1 MSAKFVDMP
10 ADEWEQKY
18 CGEELAAERKADKK
32 ERGRVSALAFS
43 LTSLLEAGRV
53 SRDVFQAIHIFLS
66 KSKYH
71 APDEPVKFFS
81 EREAGALLPGDA
93 EVADES
99 MRKRFVRAW
108 GEIEAEQARTGKRFC
123 GRREKGSIQL
133 ASRKADEKKKG
144 PEYYSQIAQAVL
156 DVERAA
162 NRLRGSREDR
172 FRRAGVEVWA
182 SLPAFYD
189 DITIHPEKPAAS
201 SKGQGAAD
209 STPKHSRRLDRFVRA
224 AQEMLREAKKRD
236 NETVEATGKELA
248 LELCKVF
255 AEAMDV
261 EPESVLRLLAET
273 LMEAADAPVHSNE
286 ESSLVNTT
294 VQSVYEKK
302 EKVRSTSENLN
313 PRISEQKHENDSPH
327 VYEPVH
333 VEAERPPSHRCP
345 SPDVDPVEIEE
356 RAAVICEAGGV
367 VVESDVPGFEQDAE
381 RRADAIKQARRD
393 LCEACRG
400 EQLAA
405 TVSASPTP
413 LDLPPDLD
421 PDYFN
426 IRCAEIAES
435 RGISQR
441 EAAWIVIAEHK
452 AAFADQT
459 VRDGGSA

>member
-18 CGEELAAERKADKK
+18 CAEELVAERKADKK
-32 ERGRVSALAFS
+32 ERGRVSALALS
-43 LTSLLEAGRV
+43 LTSLLEAGGV
-53 SRDVFQAIHIFLS
+53 SRDVFQAVHIFLG
-66 KSKYH
+66 KSRYY

-108 GEIEAEQARTGKRFC
+108 GEIEAEQARTGRRFC

-144 PEYYSQIAQAVL
+144 PEYLSQIAQAVL
-156 DVERAA
+156 DVDRAA

-182 SLPAFYD
+182 SLPAFYED
-189 DITIHPEKPAAS
+189 DITIHPERPAAS
-201 SKGQGAAD
+201 SKRQGAAD

-236 NETVEATGKELA
+236 NGTVEATGKELA

-286 ESSLVNTT
+286 ESSLDNTT
-294 VQSVYEKK
+294 VQSVYEKN
-302 EKVRSTSENLN
+302 EKVRATSENHN
-313 PRISEQKHENDSPH
+313 PRNSEQKHENDSPH

-333 VEAERPPSHRCP
+333 VGPDPMPGYCVACGDVIHPERLEF
-345 SPDVDPVEIEE
+345 D
-356 RAAVICEAGGV
+356 
-367 VVESDVPGFEQDAE
+367 FEQCDGCGPPRRKGKPTAFRQVDEHEKQKQGHGDVIYAE
-381 RRADAIKQARRD
+381 
-393 LCEACRG
+393 EF
-400 EQLAA
+400 
-405 TVSASPTP
+405 TV
-413 LDLPPDLD
+413 
-421 PDYFN
+421 
-426 IRCAEIAES
+426 
-435 RGISQR
+435 
-441 EAAWIVIAEHK
+441 
-452 AAFADQT
+452 
-459 VRDGGSA
+459 